1 MTSPTAS
8 GRPAAGASFCAACGA
23 ALSTGARFCHR
34 CGTPAGQGA
43 PVAGQAAAPGGV
55 AAVLPWGVAFVALL
69 ALVAMFAGRNFG
81 AAKGSGIDG
90 SANSLATQA
99 IDGPAASA
107 APFAGGAAAGGP
119 APDLSNMT
127 PSEIASR
134 LFNRV
139 MELAE
144 AGKVDSAVFIGERM
158 ALPAHE
164 MLPEITVDER
174 YHYGRLAEV
183 VNNAAVARAQ
193 ADTILQR
200 EPNHLLGL
208 LLRVRAAR
216 MDKDAA
222 TEKQYNTRFLSALE
236 KERNADREEYRVH
249 KAEIDRAEAE
259 ARK

>member
-1 MTSPTAS
+1 
-8 GRPAAGASFCAACGA
+8 
-23 ALSTGARFCHR
+23 
-34 CGTPAGQGA
+34 
-43 PVAGQAAAPGGV
+43 
-55 AAVLPWGVAFVALL
+55 
-69 ALVAMFAGRNFG
+69 
-81 AAKGSGIDG
+81 
-90 SANSLATQA
+90 
-99 IDGPAASA
+99 
-107 APFAGGAAAGGP
+107 
-119 APDLSNMT
+119 MT

-164 MLPEITVDER
+164 MLPEITIDER

-183 VNNAAVARAQ
+183 VNNAGVARAQ

-222 TEKQYNTRFLSALE
+222 AERQYNARFLAALD

>member
-1 MTSPTAS
+1 V
-8 GRPAAGASFCAACGA
+8 
-23 ALSTGARFCHR
+23 
-34 CGTPAGQGA
+34 GQ
-43 PVAGQAAAPGGV
+43 PAAPGGV

-81 AAKGSGIDG
+81 AAKGSGVDG

-99 IDGPAASA
+99 IDGPAAASA
-107 APFAGGAAAGGP
+107 APFAGGAAAGGR

-164 MLPEITVDER
+164 MLPEITIDER

-183 VNNAAVARAQ
+183 VNNAGVARAQ

-216 MDKDAA
+216 MDKDPA
-222 TEKQYNTRFLSALE
+222 TERQYNARFLAALD

>member
-1 MTSPTAS
+1 M
-8 GRPAAGASFCAACGA
+8 
-23 ALSTGARFCHR
+23 
-34 CGTPAGQGA
+34 AGQ
-43 PVAGQAAAPGGV
+43 PAAPGGV

-81 AAKGSGIDG
+81 AAKGSSIDG

-99 IDGPAASA
+99 IDGPAAASA
-107 APFAGGAAAGGP
+107 APFAGGAAAGGR

-164 MLPEITVDER
+164 MLPEITIDER

-183 VNNAAVARAQ
+183 VNNAGVARAQ

-222 TEKQYNTRFLSALE
+222 AERQYNARFLAALD